1 MPQPMIVLYNP
12 QNQIPPISPTR
23 KSVSNKR
30 EVRKITYSDGSYYE
44 GEMMNG
50 MRDGYG
56 KLKFSDGA
64 YYEG

>member
-12 QNQIPPISPTR
+12 QNQPSISPNR

-30 EVRKITYSDGSYYE
+30 EVRKITYSDGSNYE